1 MRIMSDFSMVFEG
14 AAGQGVQ
21 TITRMLLPVLKNCGH
36 HVFACTEFMSRIR
49 GGSNTTEIRV
59 TEKSRQAY
67 VRRIDMLF
75 ALSPKAHEHLDRRI
89 DGDTLVFAES
99 EQCAFPSKGNCI
111 ATPVK
116 ALALEAGSPVFSNTV
131 VVGMV
136 LGLLGIP
143 LEELDALLHD
153 RFHEKGEEIVLKNI
167 TAATL
172 GYDWGRN
179 CPEAGNIDLPHCDSD
194 GSPAKLLMDGTSAL
208 GIGAIAAGCN
218 FISSYPMSPSTGLLT
233 FLAEKSDAFGV
244 VVDQAEDEIAAI
256 NAGLGASYAGARA
269 VVTTSGGG
277 FDLMQEGVSLAG
289 MLELPIVIHI
299 GQRPGPATGLPTRT
313 EQGDFNLVLH
323 AGHGEFARAIFAPG
337 TLEELMHLAQRAF
350 AVAHRFHIP
359 VFLLTDQFL
368 LDAETIVEAAAIQRF
383 PVEEAIVE
391 TGEEYLPYRFTED
404 GLSPRG
410 VPGYGA
416 GLVRADSDEHSE
428 AGFITEDFDVRRRMV
443 EKRLARL
450 GPLSEEA
457 LMPTVTGLID
467 NARTLVVGWGSN
479 RGVIEEALDLFG
491 DPHVAGLHFS
501 QLYPLNPAVASLLGD
516 RKLIVLEN
524 NPTGQFAAYLAIE
537 TGKNIAGRILKATGE
552 PFSVEEVVEA
562 LRKEVGHE

>member
-1 MRIMSDFSMVFEG
+1 MSDLSMVFEG

-49 GGSNTTEIRV
+49 GGSNTTEIRL
-59 TEKSRQAY
+59 TEKPRQAY
-67 VRRIDMLF
+67 VRRIDVLF
-75 ALSPKAHEHLDRRI
+75 ALSTKAHEHLDRRI
-89 DGDTLVFAES
+89 EADTLVFAES
-99 EQCAFPSKGNCI
+99 EQCALSANGKCI
-111 ATPVK
+111 ETPVK

-131 VVGMV
+131 VAGMV
-136 LGLLGIP
+136 LGLLAIP
-143 LEELDALLHD
+143 PEELDALLHD
-153 RFHEKGEEIVLKNI
+153 RFQEKGEEVVLKNI
-167 TAATL
+167 AAARL
-172 GYDWGRN
+172 GFDWGRK
-179 CPEAGNIDLPHCDSD
+179 CPAAGSIKLPRIES
-194 GSPAKLLMDGTSAL
+194 GGFAAELLMDGTSAL

-269 VVTTSGGG
+269 IVTTSGGG

-368 LDAETIVEAAAIQRF
+368 LDAESIVEAGAMQRF
-383 PVEEAIVE
+383 PVDDAIVE

-479 RGVIEEALDLFG
+479 RGVIEEAIDLLG
-491 DPHVAGLHFS
+491 DPRVAGLHFS
-501 QLYPLNPAVASLLGD
+501 QLYPLNPAVALLLGD

-537 TGKNIAGRILKATGE
+537 TGKNIAARILKATGE